1 MIWTAR
7 HPGQGGGDSPVT
19 PQILMEVEQL
29 VSQSS
34 EISRAPG
41 PMSSSAGS
49 SRQPPALR
57 ESRRVQSSRT
67 VEKRLRIRN
76 CAQRR
81 SPEKKLRS
89 TQVSREEIALGA
101 GLPRRNCARRRS
113 PDLAA
118 ASTSGLLFAVS
129 PGSASNRPCPRGR
142 RAVRPCS
149 MFEVCYPGWRGRPAC
164 AGVGR
169 STPGWKLIGRW
180 PEEPC

>member
-1 MIWTAR
+1 VIWTAR
-7 HPGQGGGDSPVT
+7 HPGQGGGFRGNAANFDGSPTAGQSVDRDY
-19 PQILMEVEQL
+19 PGLRFDVF
-29 VSQSS
+29 VS
-34 EISRAPG
+34 RVLAPTLCHL
-41 PMSSSAGS
+41 SAGS
-49 SRQPPALR
+49 SRQPPTLR
-57 ESRRVQSSRT
+57 ESRRVQSNRT

-81 SPEKKLRS
+81 SPGRKLCS
-89 TQVSREEIALGA
+89 AQVSR
-101 GLPRRNCARRRS
+101 PRRFFDLRS
-113 PDLAA
+113 PL
-118 ASTSGLLFAVS
+118 GREL
-129 PGSASNRPCPRGR
+129 GSASNSPCPRGR